1 MHGLKKNKKI
11 WIMVLILLLIIVSSL
26 IFLFK
31 KPTNKTK
38 SNGLDTNERFNKK
51 EQKIVDAVYKKID
64 SSDYFDNSNLKLIE
78 LESLQLYG
86 YYKSQSNILY
96 IKVNYNSK
104 CNDGTYSC
112 DNLAKDKSYSLSN
125 NIPFYF
131 FIKVDTNN
139 YNHLEIVDG
148 ISANINSDWVSDS
161 SKIE

>member
-1 MHGLKKNKKI
+1 MHGLRKTRKI
-11 WIMVLILLLIIVSSL
+11 WILLSILLLIIVSSL
-26 IFLFK
+26 IVLFK
-31 KPTNKTK
+31 KPINKME
-38 SNGLDTNERFNKK
+38 SNNLDTNEKFNKK
-51 EQKIVDAVYKKID
+51 EQKIVDAAYKKID
-64 SSDYFDNSNLKLIE
+64 SSDYFDHSNLKKIE

-96 IKVNYNSK
+96 IRVNYNSECK
-104 CNDGTYSC
+104 DGTYSC

-148 ISANINSDWVSDS
+148 ISANINSDWISDS